1 MNRALTLICFVGL
14 LLLDAAQVRAAPAR
28 AAAATRPA
36 RILPQHQQ
44 ALFFFGVYKT
54 AADQIAADLPLPD
67 DLHKKLSDRI
77 AKGRADADA
86 MLAQAQIPRGNGADA
101 IQASA
106 KISEQVN
113 KQTRAT
119 VRDIR
124 AMLDKAQYQAFDDRG
139 RITMEEVLSLQVI
152 KEGTDYVRRDVL
164 GAVGLS
170 GEQQR
175 KMDALLKDNHA
186 QMQRI
191 MKQFVHRTDDGR
203 GEYSATELA
212 FKTRDAFRA
221 ILTPAQLKT
230 WDAEILRRFGGKDEP
245 ETKRANRK

>member
-1 MNRALTLICFVGL
+1 MNRALTLICFVSL
-14 LLLDAAQVRAAPAR
+14 LIEAGEARAAPAG
-28 AAAATRPA
+28 AAATRPA
-36 RILPQHQQ
+36 KILPQHQQ
-44 ALFFFGVYKT
+44 ALFFFGVYGT
-54 AADQIAADLPLPD
+54 AADQVAADLPLAE
-67 DLHKKLSDRI
+67 DLHKKLSDRV
-77 AKGRADADA
+77 AKDRADADA
-86 MLAQAQIPRGNGADA
+86 MLAKAQIPRGNGADA

-106 KISEQVN
+106 KISEQMN
-113 KQTRAT
+113 RQTRAA

-124 AMLDKAQYQAFDDRG
+124 GMLDKDQYQAFDDRA
-139 RITMEEVLSLQVI
+139 RITMEEVLSLQGI

-164 GAVGLS
+164 GGVGLS

-175 KMDALLKDNHA
+175 KMDALLKENHA

-203 GEYSATELA
+203 GEYAATELA

-230 WDAEILRRFGGKDEP
+230 WDGEILRRIKDAKEGNAKGDSP
-245 ETKRANRK
+245 K

>member
-1 MNRALTLICFVGL
+1 MRLNLMKRVFTLICVVL
-14 LLLDAAQVRAAPAR
+14 LLSEAAQSRAAPAS
-28 AAAATRPA
+28 APATRPA
-36 RILPQHQQ
+36 KILPQHQQ
-44 ALFFFGVYKT
+44 ALFFFGVYEI
-54 AADQIAADLPLPD
+54 AADQIAADLPLAE
-67 DLHKKLSDRI
+67 DLHKKLSDRVT
-77 AKGRADADA
+77 KGRGDTDA
-86 MLAQAQIPRGNGADA
+86 MLARAKIPRGNGADA

-113 KQTRAT
+113 QQTRAA

-124 AMLDKAQYQAFDDRG
+124 GMLDKNQYQAFDDRG

-175 KMDALLKDNHA
+175 KMDALLKENHA

-191 MKQFVHRTDDGR
+191 MKQFVRRLDDGR
-203 GEYSATELA
+203 GEYASTELA
-212 FKTRDAFRA
+212 FKTRKAFRA

-230 WDAEILRRFGGKDEP
+230 WDAEILRRFGK
-245 ETKRANRK
+245 